1 MNVPQSYYDFIMHYA
16 PYFYVIPTLLGADAS
31 SGQKN
36 VTVADGTKF
45 QAGFPVQI
53 YDDSNSEWNVVGS
66 VNGNVVTMQNNL
78 VNTYHVANDGTVE
91 GPDPAYGQ
99 GVFPAAFAIDFL
111 YQAYSAPQFAAN
123 QAAILAEIVSLANFI
138 VSQQCT
144 NASKNAY
151 GGFAS
156 AVGSTQYYAVDAA
169 RCIPSLLRAYD
180 LTKTASYLSAAVL
193 AGYTFLHN
201 MQTLPVFFGI
211 FDRYYGGFARYVDIN
226 DNWSRYVDVEPIY
239 GFIGLQMLT
248 ETYDVGNASTYTT
261 MMSDAIAF
269 LRSGFEQLYLYFDPK
284 PSGDGKWHRVGLGE
298 TQVYDDPVS
307 FALLGLYTYE
317 GWSVS
322 CQKVYSFIESIR
334 ASAQYPAYNP
344 AICWPGYID
353 VVTRFPACAYYD
365 AVTSGILYK
374 IRAVHDRPAYALSM
388 QVIKQYQTQWM
399 YWGPQFTDYSP
410 ITPQKAMTNVTWL
423 AQFFLT
429 YQDPSTE
436 ITHILSVNGESLLL
450 YPIQQ
455 AADQVTWGPPLSLQ
469 GLVTLG
475 AVGEIVLEP
484 GYITEDHIT
493 VYSFLPVRVHDKIRR
508 AGVDYE
514 VITVSV
520 YDLNGDPQV
529 YKSVCRKLITQ

>member
-16 PYFYVIPTLLGADAS
+16 PYFYVIPTLMTADSLA
-31 SGQKN
+31 GQKN

-53 YDDSNSEWNVVGS
+53 YDNSNSEWNVVGS
-66 VNGNVVTMQNNL
+66 VNGNIVTMQNNL
-78 VNTYHVANDGTVE
+78 VNTYHVANGGTVE

-123 QAAILAEIVSLANFI
+123 QAAILAEIQSLANFI
-138 VSQQCT
+138 LTQQCM

-156 AVGSTQYYAVDAA
+156 SVGSTQYYAVDAA
-169 RCIPSLLRAYD
+169 RCIPSLLRAYA
-180 LTKTASYLSAAVL
+180 LTNTASYLSAAVL

-226 DNWSRYVDVEPIY
+226 DNWSRYMDIEPIY
-239 GFIGLQMLT
+239 GFIGLQMLA

-284 PSGDGKWHRVGLGE
+284 PYGDGKWHRVGLGE
-298 TQVYDDPVS
+298 TQVYDDPIS

-317 GWSVS
+317 GWSAS
-322 CQKVYSFIESIR
+322 CQRVYSFVETIR

-365 AVTSGILYK
+365 AVTSGILCK
-374 IRAVHDRPAYALSM
+374 IRAAHDKPSLAYSM
-388 QVIKQYQTQWM
+388 QIINMYQTQWM

-410 ITPQKAMTNVTWL
+410 ITAQKAMTNVTWL
-423 AQFFLT
+423 AQLFLA
-429 YQDPSTE
+429 YQDPSTD
-436 ITHILSVNGESLLL
+436 ITHILSVNGEGLLL
-450 YPIQQ
+450 YPVQQ
-455 AADQVTWGPPLSLQ
+455 AADQVTWGSPLNLL

-520 YDLNGDPQV
+520 SDLNGDPQV
-529 YKSVCRKLITQ
+529 YKSVCRKLINQ